1 MCADAILR
9 ELPNGRL
16 VTIPD
21 SGHFVYIEQPEA
33 LRAALT
39 DFLL

>member
-1 MCADAILR
+1 VCADKIMR
-9 ELPNGRL
+9 ELPDARL
-16 VTIPD
+16 VTIRD
-21 SGHFVYIEQPEA
+21 SGHFVYLEQPEA